1 MRASGG
7 AADDAQRAVLG
18 RWSGW
23 GALPELFDAGSNA
36 LRRQAERVEALLS
49 PDEYEA
55 ARASTL
61 NAHYTSPEIAAE
73 MWAAATR
80 AGFAGGRV
88 LEPGCGPGVFMA
100 AAPPRLDVEM
110 TGVERDPVTAEI
122 CALLHPAATVVASA
136 LEKYH
141 TGGFNLVV
149 GNVPFGDIVPH
160 DPYAN
165 PAELALHNYFLAKS
179 LQLLDPGGILV
190 AITSSWTLDA
200 LSTDARLELARH
212 GRFLGAARL
221 PNGAFEDQS
230 GTKVMTDVVM
240 FQRRREP
247 LDMPKRPAICDV
259 DPVESWYLLTSGDDD
274 TPSHNRWYTQ
284 RPELV
289 LGEMVKGRGLYGRDE
304 TMVNPREGDLAAQLG
319 EALAA
324 VVDTAEIE
332 DVPCGLHRRRPNL
345 AAGPADAAD
354 VEEMV
359 EVRPP
364 PGGWPPWAK
373 EGSLLA
379 IPTSGKFGRMVN
391 GRVVEYT
398 PRPRSDTNELR
409 RVIAVRDAMAELIAA
424 EADDQ
429 PDERLDG
436 LRRWLNVA
444 YDTYLSGYGPL
455 NRGTADRVAG
465 DDDAPAPRRR
475 LPKMGGFAVMDPD
488 YPAVLALEVFDPET
502 GRAAKS
508 EIFRQRVVR
517 RPPEAEHIA
526 TLSDAV
532 VASVAALGRIDV
544 GWMAEAT
551 DWEWEPEDLAAGN
564 VAYRDPARDGAWEP
578 APLYLSGNVREKLAT
593 ARAAAGHDPRYEANV
608 AALEPVIPADVGAE
622 DIALRLGATWLSV
635 DDIEEFIC
643 DTLGPVEDLV
653 VTYSPA
659 GGWNVEGANWTRATE
674 AQWGTDRIP
683 ALSVVEHGL
692 RGRPIVIT
700 DRLGDD
706 RRVVNEV
713 ATAAANEKLEAWQ
726 GELHRWAFGD
736 DPERRTRLLRAY
748 NDTFR
753 SWVAP
758 QVGPEWINPP
768 GLREGLE
775 LHAHQREA
783 AARVVLA
790 GDLLLAHEVG
800 AGKTLTMAVAGMEMK
815 RLGMVSKPAHVV
827 PNHLVEQYAGEIRRA
842 FPQAKVLIPFDAERT
857 SAEGRKRLIARCAS
871 DDWDAVVIPLT
882 TFRLMPVSPE
892 VEANYIS
899 ERLSEWRDAFTAL
912 KEGGA
917 RRTIKRIEK
926 RIESERAKLEKALER
941 PADDG
946 TLWEH
951 TGIDFLF
958 VDEAHLYKSL
968 PVASRNPD
976 FASSQGSTRARLM
989 EMKIR
994 WLRESYPDR
1003 RAWTVLATGTPV
1015 ANRVAELWVMQRY
1028 VQPDHL
1034 ARCGV
1039 AAFDAWAAAFG
1050 RVVTGQE
1057 LRPTGKGWRTK
1068 SRFAAYCNVPELMQM
1083 VAVNADFRR
1092 AEDMGLQRPALDGG
1106 KPRIVP
1112 VPGTEALH
1120 DYVEEL
1126 VVRSESLSG
1135 KDPRDDNMLLITG
1148 DGRKAALHL
1157 GLVGHPQGDP
1167 SKVEACAAH
1176 VHAIWSKHADR
1187 AVSDPFTGDAHPR
1200 RGALQVV
1207 FCDMGVPGS
1216 DSAKVCVYDLLTDSL
1231 ERRGVPRDRIAAIH
1245 DYDSTEDRQ
1254 RLFAACRDGS
1264 VSVLLGSTDKMGTG
1278 VNIQTRLAAMHHL
1291 DAAWRPADIEQ
1302 REGRILRPGN
1312 QFDEVQVLRY
1322 VTEGSFDTYMW
1333 QGLERKARFIGQLFA
1348 GRCDQRT
1355 VEEIDE
1361 ATLNYAQV
1369 KAAATGDPR
1378 VVEHAEATAAIAQ
1391 LSLLKAAHDAEQTRL
1406 KRTVRHWEQHLPSMR
1421 ARLDKLRTYPQQPR
1435 GGEALTTAEGHTIA
1449 RPSDA
1454 DKHLRRLARDSAS
1467 NSTVDAGEIAG
1478 LAVRLRLGAHYQAPV
1493 LVLGEQPAEINVHF
1507 DSGGV
1512 FYGTSTRPTARL
1524 HHEIKAIPQRIEML
1538 SARVSDAEE
1547 VVSVSRSRLGEPFA
1561 RLAELTNAQSR
1572 AAALQEAIE
1581 ASAAG
1586 DDQDQAEDIVHAAS
1600 DGGGEAGQRSE
1611 YLDELDRIGADFAAW
1626 RHKRKMGQLAN
1637 AVAALRDNRGGTTD
1651 TRAQDHAGTVPYA
1664 ERRDHADGWPT
1675 EREPA
1680 APEQEA
1686 RHDDEPCA
1694 VCGMDRPYHETG
1706 CAQHLRE
1713 RSQATGLSEAEM
1725 GEVLAS
1731 DSDLPGCDLHGR
1743 FWWDSDSSDHDAS
1756 VEDLDGER
1764 CAVCGMDRPYHEA
1777 GCAQHLR
1784 ERGPRSRA
1792 RSRGGLG
1799 IG

>member
-7 AADDAQRAVLG
+7 TADDTQRAVLG

-23 GALPELFDAGSNA
+23 GALPELFDARSNT

-55 ARASTL
+55 ARASTI
-61 NAHYTSPEIAAE
+61 NAHYTSPEIAAV
-73 MWAAATR
+73 MWAAAAK
-80 AGFAGGRV
+80 AGFSGGRV

-100 AAPPRLDVEM
+100 TSPPGLDIEM
-110 TGVERDPVTAEI
+110 TGVERDPVTAQI
-122 CALLHPAATVVASA
+122 CALLHPAATVVAS
-136 LEKYH
+136 LFEKYH

-149 GNVPFGDIVPH
+149 GNVPFADVTPH

-165 PAELALHNYFLAKS
+165 GAELALHNYFLAKS
-179 LQLLDPGGILV
+179 LQLLDPGGLLV

-200 LSTDARLELARH
+200 LSPDARLELARH
-212 GRFLGAARL
+212 GRFLGAVRL

-247 LDMPKRPAICDV
+247 LEMPKRPALWDV
-259 DPVESWYLLTSGDDD
+259 DPIEAWYLLTGGDDD
-274 TPSHNRWYTQ
+274 TPSHNRWYAE

-304 TMVNPREGDLAAQLG
+304 TMVNPRGGDLAAQLG

-332 DVPCGLHRRRPNL
+332 DVPSGLHRRRPSL
-345 AAGPADAAD
+345 AAGPAAAD
-354 VEEMV
+354 GDEEQAV
-359 EVRPP
+359 VRAP

-379 IPTSGKFGRMVN
+379 VPGSRKFAQMVA
-391 GRVVEYT
+391 GRVVEYV
-398 PRPRSDTNELR
+398 PKPRSDTNELR

-424 EADDQ
+424 EAA
-429 PDERLDG
+429 DEPEGHLDG
-436 LRRWLNVA
+436 LRRWLNVT
-444 YDTYLSGYGPL
+444 YDTYTGGYGPL
-455 NRGTADRVAG
+455 NRGTADRPAG
-465 DDDAPAPRRR
+465 DDDAPTPRRR
-475 LPKMGGFAVMDPD
+475 LPKMGGFAVVDPD

-508 EIFRQRVVR
+508 EIFHQRVVR
-517 RPPEAEHIA
+517 RPPAATRIE

-532 VASVAALGRIDV
+532 VASVAALGRIDIA
-544 GWMAEAT
+544 WMAGAT
-551 DWEWEPEDLAAGN
+551 DWEWEPADLAADN
-564 VAYRDPARDGAWEP
+564 VAYRDPAQASAWEP
-578 APLYLSGNVREKLAT
+578 APLYLSGNVREKLAEARSAAEHDT
-593 ARAAAGHDPRYEANV
+593 AYEANV
-608 AALEPVIPADVGAE
+608 AALEPIIPTDVGAE

-659 GGWNVEGANWTRATE
+659 GGWNVEGVNWTRATE
-674 AQWGTDRIP
+674 AQWGTDRIS
-683 ALSVVEHGL
+683 AISVVEHGL

-700 DRLGDD
+700 DRLADD

-726 GELHRWAFGD
+726 AELHRWAFGD
-736 DPERRTRLLRAY
+736 DPERRSRLLRAY

-775 LHAHQREA
+775 LHPHQREA

-815 RLGMVSKPAHVV
+815 RLGMVSKACHVV

-842 FPQAKVLIPFDAERT
+842 FPQAKVLIPFEAERT
-857 SAEGRKRLIARCAS
+857 SPEGRKQLIARCAN

-899 ERLSEWRDAFTAL
+899 DRLAEWRDALTAL

-926 RIESERAKLEKALER
+926 RIEAERAKLEKALER
-941 PADDG
+941 TADDG

-958 VDEAHLYKSL
+958 VDEAHHYKSL
-968 PVASRNPD
+968 PVASSNPD
-976 FASSQGSTRARLM
+976 FATSQGSVRARLM
-989 EMKIR
+989 EMNIR
-994 WLRESYPDR
+994 WLRETYPER
-1003 RAWTVLATGTPV
+1003 RAWTVMATGTPV

-1068 SRFAAYCNVPELMQM
+1068 SRFAAYCNVPELMQL

-1106 KPRIVP
+1106 KPQIVP
-1112 VPGTEALH
+1112 VPGTEELH
-1120 DYVEEL
+1120 NYVEQL
-1126 VVRSESLSG
+1126 VVRSENLSG
-1135 KDPRDDNMLLITG
+1135 KDPREDNMLLITS

-1157 GLVGHPQGDP
+1157 GLVGLPQGDP
-1167 SKVEACAAH
+1167 SKVEACAAY

-1187 AVSDPFTGDAHPR
+1187 TFEDHFTGAAHPR

-1231 ERRGVPRDRIAAIH
+1231 ERRGVPRDQIAAIH
-1245 DYDSTEDRQ
+1245 DYDSTDDKQ
-1254 RLFAACRDGS
+1254 RLYTACRDGS
-1264 VSVLLGSTDKMGTG
+1264 VSVLLASTEKAGTG

-1312 QFDEVQVLRY
+1312 QFDEVQILRY

-1406 KRTVRHWEQHLPSMR
+1406 GRTLRHWEEHLPSMR
-1421 ARLDKLRTYPQQPR
+1421 ARLDKLRTYPQQLPD
-1435 GGEALTTAEGHTIA
+1435 GEALTTTEGHTLA
-1449 RPSDA
+1449 KPSDA
-1454 DKHLRRLARDSAS
+1454 DKHLRRLARDTAS
-1467 NSTVDAGEIAG
+1467 GNTADAGEIAG
-1478 LAVRLRLGAHYQAPV
+1478 LTVRLRLGAHYQAPV
-1493 LVLGEQPAEINVHF
+1493 LVLGEQPAEIDVHF
-1507 DSGGV
+1507 DGGGV

-1524 HHEIKAIPQRIEML
+1524 HHEIKAMPQRIEML
-1538 SARVSDAEE
+1538 AARVRDAEE
-1547 VVSVSRSRLGEPFA
+1547 VISVSRSRLGEPFA
-1561 RLAELTNAQSR
+1561 KLAELTAAQSR

-1581 ASAAG
+1581 ASAAEERA
-1586 DDQDQAEDIVHAAS
+1586 QAEARTETHA
-1600 DGGGEAGQRSE
+1600 DDKPDEPGERSE
-1611 YLDELDRIGADFAAW
+1611 YLKEMDRIGAEFAEW

-1637 AVAALRDNRGGTTD
+1637 SVAALRDKRKAETD
-1651 TRAQDHAGTVPYA
+1651 TQTRIKDIAHPERHDYTGAHAGV
-1664 ERRDHADGWPT
+1664 EDL
-1675 EREPA
+1675 
-1680 APEQEA
+1680 
-1686 RHDDEPCA
+1686 DDEPCA
-1694 VCGMDRPYHETG
+1694 VCGMDRPYHDTE
-1706 CAQHLRE
+1706 CPEHLRE
-1713 RSQATGLSEAEM
+1713 RALAAGLSEAEM
-1725 GEVLAS
+1725 DEVLAS
-1731 DSDLPGCDLHGR
+1731 DSDLPGYDLDGR
-1743 FWWDSDSSDHDAS
+1743 FWWDSDYSDHDPGTSSADD
-1756 VEDLDGER
+1756 EP
-1764 CAVCGMDRPYHEA
+1764 CAVCGMDRSDHEA
-1777 GCAQHLR
+1777 GCPERLR
-1784 ERGPRSRA
+1784 RYGHDG
-1792 RSRGGLG
+1792 RGG
-1799 IG
+1799 IAIS

>member
-7 AADDAQRAVLG
+7 ADDDSQRSVLG

-23 GALPELFDAGSNA
+23 GALPELFDARSSA

-55 ARASTL
+55 ARASTI
-61 NAHYTSPEIAAE
+61 NAHYTSPEIAAQ

-80 AGFAGGRV
+80 AGFTSGRV
-88 LEPGCGPGVFMA
+88 LEPGSGPGVFMA
-100 AAPPRLDVEM
+100 TAPAGLDIEM

-122 CALLHPAATVVASA
+122 CALLHPDATVVAGP

-149 GNVPFGDIVPH
+149 GNVPFGDITPH
-160 DPYAN
+160 DRYAN
-165 PAELALHNYFLAKS
+165 TADLALHNYFLAKS
-179 LQLLDPGGILV
+179 LQLLDPGGLLV

-200 LSTDARLELARH
+200 ASPDARLELARH
-212 GRFLGAARL
+212 GRFLGAVRL

-240 FQRRREP
+240 FQRRHTP
-247 LDMPKRPAICDV
+247 LEMPKRPSIWDM
-259 DPVESWYLLTSGDDD
+259 DPVEEWYRLTGGDDD
-274 TPSHNRWYTQ
+274 TPSHNRWYAQ

-304 TMVNPREGDLAAQLG
+304 TMVNPRPGGDLAAELG

-324 VVDTAEIE
+324 VVDTAEVE
-332 DVPCGLHRRRPNL
+332 EVPCGLHRRRPNL
-345 AAGPADAAD
+345 AIGPAAAND
-354 VEEMV
+354 GDGDGLV

-364 PGGWPPWAK
+364 PGGWVPWARQ
-373 EGSLLA
+373 GSLLA
-379 IPTSGKFGRMVN
+379 IPSSRKFGQMLA

-398 PRPRSDTNELR
+398 PKPRSDANELR

-424 EADDQ
+424 EAADK
-429 PDERLDG
+429 PEAHLDG
-436 LRRWLNVA
+436 LRRWLNVT
-444 YDTYLSGYGPL
+444 YDTYLQGYGPL
-455 NRGTADRVAG
+455 NRGTAERTAG
-465 DDDAPAPRRR
+465 EDDAPAPRRR
-475 LPKMGGFAVMDPD
+475 LPRMGGFATTDPD
-488 YPAVLALEVFDPET
+488 YPAVLALEVFDPES

-517 RPPEAEHIA
+517 RPPAATRIE

-532 VASVAALGRIDV
+532 VASVAALGRVDV
-544 GWMAEAT
+544 EWMAAAT
-551 DWEWEPEDLAAGN
+551 DWGWEPADLAAGN
-564 VAYRDPARDGAWEP
+564 VAYRDPAQGGAWQP
-578 APLYLSGNVREKLAT
+578 APLYLSGNVREKLTA
-593 ARAAAGHDPRYEANV
+593 ARAAAEHDPAYEANV
-608 AALEPVIPADVGAE
+608 AALEPIIPTDVGAE
-622 DIALRLGATWLSV
+622 DIAVRLGATWLSV
-635 DDIEEFIC
+635 EDIEEFIC

-659 GGWNVEGANWTRATE
+659 GGWNVEGVNWTRATE
-674 AQWGTDRIP
+674 AQWGTDRIS
-683 ALSVVEHGL
+683 ALSVIEHGL

-700 DRLGDD
+700 DRLADD
-706 RRVVNEV
+706 RRIVNEV

-736 DPERRTRLLRAY
+736 DPERRSRLLRAY

-775 LHAHQREA
+775 LHPHQREA

-815 RLGMVSKPAHVV
+815 RLGMVTKPAHVV

-842 FPQAKVLIPFDAERT
+842 FPQAKVLIPFEAERT
-857 SAEGRKRLIARCAS
+857 SPEGRKRLIARCAA

-892 VEANYIS
+892 VEANYIA
-899 ERLSEWRDAFTAL
+899 ERLGEWRDALTAL

-917 RRTIKRIEK
+917 RRSIKRIEK
-926 RIESERAKLEKALER
+926 RIEAERAKLEAALER
-941 PADDG
+941 TADDG

-968 PVASRNPD
+968 PVASSNPD
-976 FASSQGSTRARLM
+976 FATSQGSTRARLM

-994 WLRESYPDR
+994 WLRETYPDR

-1034 ARCGV
+1034 ARSGV
-1039 AAFDAWAAAFG
+1039 AAFDAWASTFG

-1068 SRFAAYCNVPELMQM
+1068 SRFAAYCNVPELMQL
-1083 VAVNADFRR
+1083 VAVSADFRR
-1092 AEDMGLQRPALDGG
+1092 AEDLGLQRPALDGG
-1106 KPRIVP
+1106 KPQIVA
-1112 VPGTEALH
+1112 VPGTEELH
-1120 DYVEEL
+1120 YYVEEL
-1126 VVRSESLSG
+1126 VRRSENLSG
-1135 KDPRDDNMLLITG
+1135 KDPRDDNMLLVTG

-1157 GLVGHPQGDP
+1157 GLVGLPQGDP

-1176 VHAIWSKHADR
+1176 VHAIWTRHADR
-1187 AVSDPFTGDAHPR
+1187 TFTDHFTGDAHPR
-1200 RGALQVV
+1200 AGALQVV

-1216 DSAKVCVYDLLTDSL
+1216 NSARVCVYDLLTDSL
-1231 ERRGVPRDRIAAIH
+1231 QRRGVPRDQIAAIH

-1254 RLFAACRDGS
+1254 RLFAGCRDGS
-1264 VSVLLGSTDKMGTG
+1264 VSVLLASTEKAGTG

-1291 DAAWRPADIEQ
+1291 DSCWRPADIEQ

-1312 QFDEVQVLRY
+1312 QFDEVQILRY

-1333 QGLERKARFIGQLFA
+1333 QTLERKSRFIGQLFA

-1355 VEEIDE
+1355 VEELDE
-1361 ATLNYAQV
+1361 ATLNYAQI
-1369 KAAATGDPR
+1369 KAVATGDPR
-1378 VVEHAEATAAIAQ
+1378 VVEHAEATALIAQ

-1406 KRTVRHWEQHLPSMR
+1406 RRTVEHWEQHLPSMR

-1435 GGEALTTAEGHTIA
+1435 DGEALTTPAGHTIA
-1449 RPSDA
+1449 KPSDS
-1454 DKHLRRLARDSAS
+1454 DKHLRRLARDAATA
-1467 NSTVDAGEIAG
+1467 STVDAGEIAG

-1493 LVLGEQPAEINVHF
+1493 LVLGEKPAEIDVHF

-1538 SARVSDAEE
+1538 AARVADAEE

-1561 RLAELTNAQSR
+1561 KLAELTAAQSR

-1581 ASAAG
+1581 ASAADT
-1586 DDQDQAEDIVHAAS
+1586 DDDRDRTEDHAADS
-1600 DGGGEAGQRSE
+1600 GEQRSE
-1611 YLDELDRIGADFAAW
+1611 YLEELDRMGADLAQW
-1626 RHKRKMGQLAN
+1626 RHQRNIARARAAGLSEAEMGEVLASESDLPG
-1637 AVAALRDNRGGTTD
+1637 VDLDGRFWWDSD
-1651 TRAQDHAGTVPYA
+1651 YSDHAAG
-1664 ERRDHADGWPT
+1664 GL
-1675 EREPA
+1675 
-1680 APEQEA
+1680 
-1686 RHDDEPCA
+1686 DDEPCA
-1694 VCGMDRPYHETG
+1694 VCGMDRPYHEGRCTEG
-1706 CAQHLRE
+1706 LRQ
-1713 RSQATGLSEAEM
+1713 RARAAGLSEADM

-1731 DSDLPGCDLHGR
+1731 ESDLPGVDLDGR
-1743 FWWDSDSSDHDAS
+1743 FWWDSDYSDHATGGIDD
-1756 VEDLDGER
+1756 EP
-1764 CAVCGMDRPYHEA
+1764 CAVCGMDRPYHDHGCPHLEQHRASA
-1777 GCAQHLR
+1777 GQASTRRL
-1784 ERGPRSRA
+1784 A
-1792 RSRGGLG
+1792 RGGRDG
-1799 IG
+1799 IA